1 MPGAFVQDDSI
12 IKTPQTEIRPSHEEM
27 HPSKAHQSTAKDP
40 DSGLILGFVDVDA
53 VKKTPTKCT
62 IKTVNSVEAIQS
74 QPTTPNFD
82 FKWNRPDTILSPEAQ
97 KIMESVR
104 EQAAKIKVKMQAERD
119 EQARKD
125 VETAQLFDVGGRKIA
140 FPKGKSGRYSDIHKQ
155 EFKKMDSI
163 AGHISSW
170 KNKFQA
176 GSMSLKRSNS
186 KAGLGDASSS
196 DLELSAANKA
206 NIDSANRRLE
216 NKAPGKRVKQNHQ
229 DDVSSGRPVSRDSQL
244 ASLSKHNTTGIIRSK
259 SGISSTLTTPT
270 KASLARAASVKYPHT
285 TKIPM
290 LGRSKSFKEL
300 ASPSGVRSEGNNK
313 YISSLNRF
321 GSMKSI
327 LHKPNHKY
335 SDDPV
340 KVAEGTH
347 LPAPTQTSKVFVNKE
362 LPGLPA
368 AYPKAIAS
376 SPSMKHVNFD
386 LTPNTK
392 SAIQLAAA
400 SPSPSKI
407 PALRCPA
414 KPLGAA
420 NLPDK
425 ITYPQ
430 LSRPGPLSSNPTQ
443 PGDFTFRSTKT
454 INVGPAGFNPGTPT
468 IRQVRPSG
476 IATPLAAFEHLPN
489 IPHGMPNKKR
499 RRADSDDEGEENIP
513 PHAEHEVEG
522 PKAKKLK
529 SMALPEKGASSEPS
543 IGVKKGT
550 AAQITKPGKGK
561 GILSLSRLNMLARP
575 KNRR

>member
-12 IKTPQTEIRPSHEEM
+12 IKTPQTESHPSHKEM
-27 HPSKAHQSTAKDP
+27 HPSKAHQSTAKELNSCLD
-40 DSGLILGFVDVDA
+40 LGFIEVDA
-53 VKKTPTKCT
+53 VKKTPTKST
-62 IKTVNSVEAIQS
+62 IQTVNTVDTTQS
-74 QPTTPNFD
+74 KPATPNFD
-82 FKWNRPDTILSPEAQ
+82 FKWNRADTILSPEAQ

-104 EQAAKIKVKMQAERD
+104 EQAAKIKLKMQAERD

-125 VETAQLFDVGGRKIA
+125 VETAQMFGVAGRKIA
-140 FPKGKSGRYSDIHKQ
+140 QPKGRSGRYSDVHKQ

-163 AGHISSW
+163 AGHISAW

-176 GSMSLKRSNS
+176 SSMSLKRSNS
-186 KAGLGDASSS
+186 KARLGDAGSS
-196 DLELSAANKA
+196 DIEIPVAHKA
-206 NIDSANRRLE
+206 NINSDSGRLE
-216 NKAPGKRVKQNHQ
+216 NNAPGKRVKQRHQ

-244 ASLSKHNTTGIIRSK
+244 DSVSKLNTSGIPRSK
-259 SGISSTLTTPT
+259 SGIPSTLTTPT
-270 KASLARAASVKYPHT
+270 KASLARAASVKYPQT

-290 LGRSKSFKEL
+290 LGRSKSFKEFT
-300 ASPSGVRSEGNNK
+300 SPSGAKSEGSNK
-313 YISSLNRF
+313 HFSSLNRL
-321 GSMKSI
+321 GNMKSI

-340 KVAEGTH
+340 KIAEGTH
-347 LPAPTQTSKVFVNKE
+347 LPAPAQPSKVYINKE

-368 AYPKAIAS
+368 AFPKMIPS
-376 SPSMKHVNFD
+376 SPSMKQVNFD
-386 LTPNTK
+386 FTPNTK

-407 PALRCPA
+407 PALRSPT
-414 KPLGAA
+414 KPLGATKPA
-420 NLPDK
+420 DK

-430 LSRPGPLSSNPTQ
+430 LSRPGPLTLNPTQ

-454 INVGPAGFNPGTPT
+454 INVGPANFGLVTPT

-499 RRADSDDEGEENIP
+499 RRTDSDDEEVENIP

-522 PKAKKLK
+522 PKAKRLK
-529 SMALPEKGASSEPS
+529 SSAVPEKGASSEPS
-543 IGVKKGT
+543 VGEKRRT
-550 AAQITKPGKGK
+550 AAQTTKPAKGR